1 MGETGCRVFRCTTS
15 VARGD
20 RNQAHRSVGR
30 RADNALVTVARGP
43 VPRERV
49 DDKRADNTPCSVGAL
64 SKRAHRT
71 AQTSLHAKPIHKPT
85 ENGNAFVKLLQRH
98 PLINGVR
105 L

>member
-15 VARGD
+15 VARGA
-20 RNQAHRSVGR
+20 RNHAHRSVGR
-30 RADNALVTVARGP
+30 RADNARVTVARGP

-49 DDKRADNTPCSVGAL
+49 VDRRADNTHSVGAL
-64 SKRAHRT
+64 SKRAHWT
-71 AQTSLHAKPIHKPT
+71 AQTSLHAKPIHKPA
-85 ENGNAFVKLLQRH
+85 ENDNAFVKLLQRH